1 MLVKECEY
9 ILKLYQE
16 RSFSRAAEK
25 LYMTQPALS
34 IAVKRFEE
42 RIGATLFKRNSVPL
56 QLTPEGE
63 VFIEILSKMYELQR
77 EFDNYI
83 AVQNA
88 SKKGCIDIISSGDY
102 FSCALPQ
109 IIDSFRER
117 FPNYEIKAHNVDTK
131 DFKNCLDSGLIDM
144 CFTVK
149 DFEMPDFE
157 CVNLYT
163 EKLLLAVPVHF
174 SINQTLTAERMTF
187 SDIAE
192 RKYNKKDCHSV
203 SIDKFKEVPFLL
215 LQEYNDLSQRMMNV
229 FSSAQVTPKIIMRL
243 DQMLTTYYVSA
254 AGVGATFIRTGLIEN
269 VKPTD
274 KLYFYKI
281 NDPRMKRIVKLYY
294 RKSTKKESP
303 YTEFINFVRSWSEAV
318 ANE

>member
-102 FSCALPQ
+102 FSCALQ
-109 IIDSFRER
+109 RC
-117 FPNYEIKAHNVDTK
+117 TK
-131 DFKNCLDSGLIDM
+131 G
-144 CFTVK
+144 T
-149 DFEMPDFE
+149 
-157 CVNLYT
+157 
-163 EKLLLAVPVHF
+163 
-174 SINQTLTAERMTF
+174 
-187 SDIAE
+187 
-192 RKYNKKDCHSV
+192 
-203 SIDKFKEVPFLL
+203 
-215 LQEYNDLSQRMMNV
+215 
-229 FSSAQVTPKIIMRL
+229 
-243 DQMLTTYYVSA
+243 
-254 AGVGATFIRTGLIEN
+254 
-269 VKPTD
+269 
-274 KLYFYKI
+274 
-281 NDPRMKRIVKLYY
+281 
-294 RKSTKKESP
+294 
-303 YTEFINFVRSWSEAV
+303 
-318 ANE
+318 